1 MKLSL
6 EKKQQLKEHQEH
18 MDTYQFSYDTIKEL
32 TLSKEFL
39 NLKPGDTLE
48 TPQLGAGVFI
58 SYSNR
63 PHIDSHIDKE
73 FVEISLTG
81 HRMDTFAISN
91 KCVCCGVLGNTFKP
105 TIARGNKE
113 EWTAHLNLYTEEGIM
128 MTMDHILPKS
138 LGGKTEA
145 NNLITCCKQCNEF
158 KGSTKLSW
166 KKIRKIILSTKGYSS
181 KLPLVSF
188 SPELL
193 KDIYSRVKSVK
204 ISGVNYEN

>member
-18 MDTYQFSYDTIKEL
+18 MNTYQFSYDAIKEL

-48 TPQLGAGVFI
+48 TPQLGAGLFI

-63 PHIDSHIDKE
+63 PHIDSHIDKD

-81 HRMDTFAISN
+81 HRMDTFARSN
-91 KCVCCGVLGNTFKP
+91 KCVCCEIIGTTFKP
-105 TIARGNKE
+105 TIAHGEKQ

-138 LGGKTEA
+138 LGGKTKED
-145 NNLITCCKQCNEF
+145 NLITCCKQCNEF
-158 KGSTKLSW
+158 KGSAKLSW
-166 KKIRKIILSTKGYSS
+166 GKIKKVILRTKGHSRS
-181 KLPLVSF
+181 LHLVGLN
-188 SPELL
+188 PALL
-193 KDIYSRVKSVK
+193 RAVYSRVNSIK
-204 ISGVNYEN
+204 I